1 MPDPALTTLPAKGRR
16 TVSRKNKHPST
27 DISHVTRIFRASPR
41 NPFIHLTTARLASE
55 VGESQVFLPS
65 FLVFP
70 RHLAEFKGVW
80 RGLDPG
86 FAISSYAR

>member
-1 MPDPALTTLPAKGRR
+1 M
-16 TVSRKNKHPST
+16 SRKNKHPST
-27 DISHVTRIFRASPR
+27 DISHVSFHVTRIFRASPR

-70 RHLAEFKGVW
+70 HHLAEFKGVW